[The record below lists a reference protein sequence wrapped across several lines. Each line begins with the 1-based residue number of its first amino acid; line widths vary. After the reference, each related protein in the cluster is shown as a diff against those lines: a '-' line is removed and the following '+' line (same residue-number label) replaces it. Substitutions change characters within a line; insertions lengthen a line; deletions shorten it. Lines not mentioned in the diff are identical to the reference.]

1 MSSKKELQ
9 LAYGMAIVLFVVGVV
24 SYTYTAFSAK
34 PPDEPVRIMFKSAA
48 GQVLFSHKVHTA
60 VSGYGAACLD
70 CHHHYEEDEESMRA
84 CGDCHQIPAEEGA
97 ILESCYDCHDTDE
110 DTDEAEGTKITKK
123 GDAFH
128 TQCINCHQEIEAGPE
143 ECSECHVL

>member
-1 MSSKKELQ
+1 MSSNRELR

-24 SYTYTAFSAK
+24 SYAYTAFSAM
-34 PPDEPVRIMFKSAA
+34 PPDEPVRIMFNSVA
-48 GQVLFSHKVHTA
+48 GKVLFSHKMHTA
-60 VSGYGAACLD
+60 ASGYGASCFD

-84 CGDCHQIPAEEGA
+84 CGDCHQMPAEEGA
-97 ILESCYDCHDTDE
+97 VLESCLDCHETEDIE
-110 DTDEAEGTKITKK
+110 DTEITKK

-128 TQCINCHQEIEAGPE
+128 NQCINCHQDIEAGPE